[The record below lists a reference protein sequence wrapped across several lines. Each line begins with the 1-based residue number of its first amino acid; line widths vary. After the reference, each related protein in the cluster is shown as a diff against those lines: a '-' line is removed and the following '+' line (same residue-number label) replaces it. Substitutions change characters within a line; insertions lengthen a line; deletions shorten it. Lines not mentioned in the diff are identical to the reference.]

1 MQLSKGKKRLLQI
14 LFMVAAFLLVCFF
27 LDFALYPCT
36 YMRNDV
42 HSVTTEHHDVVFL
55 GTSDGKMGIDPDTVL
70 ADTEL
75 TGHNLCNGN
84 QYPVD
89 SYYLLKLL
97 VEKQKP
103 SVIVYEA
110 DMNYLTSEKERG
122 NNYLLFYHEFPFSHA
137 KMSYF
142 FDTVVTSDFRALFF
156 PFYEYPLVTELSRMG
171 ETMRIKWNRDY
182 GVEHLKGET
191 AFYHENGYM
200 ERYPV
205 DVADFPAITARSFS
219 AEEVHAEN
227 MEYIGKMIS
236 LCREEGIRFVAVIT
250 PQADTVVA
258 AFPEAY
264 ATAWDYLESYFA
276 EQGVDCY
283 NFNTAYYEEASHD
296 TSVFV
301 DYNGHMN
308 GDGARAFSA
317 TLGELLFGTKE

>member
-1 MQLSKGKKRLLQI
+1 
-14 LFMVAAFLLVCFF
+14 MVLAFWLVCRF

-70 ADTEL
+70 EGTGL

-89 SYYLLKLL
+89 SYYLLRLL

-103 SVIVYEA
+103 STVVYEV
-110 DMNYLTSEKERG
+110 DMNYLISEKERG
-122 NNYLLFYHEFPFSHA
+122 NNYLLFYHEFPFSQA
-137 KMSYF
+137 KLSYF
-142 FDTVVTSDFRALFF
+142 FDTILTSDFRAWLF
-156 PFYEYPLVTELSRMG
+156 PFYEYPLTTELSRMG
-171 ETMRIKWNRDY
+171 ETMRIKWNNDY
-182 GVEHLKGET
+182 GTEHLAGET

-205 DVADFPAITARSFS
+205 AAEDFPAISSRSFTP
-219 AEEVHAEN
+219 EMVKAEN
-227 MEYIGKMIS
+227 IEYMEKMIA
-236 LCREEGIRFVAVIT
+236 LCKEKGIRLVTIVT
-250 PQADTVVA
+250 PQTDTVVA
-258 AFPEAY
+258 TFPEAY
-264 ATAWDYLESYFA
+264 ATAWEYIETFFA
-276 EQGVDCY
+276 ERGIECF
-283 NFNTAYYEEASHD
+283 NFNTDYYERFPHD

-317 TLGELLFGTKE
+317 VLRELLFQKNKTAVN